1 MWEFESFADIL
12 MLEVCIL
19 LSLKLNQE
27 HSSSSE
33 TFDYCDDEIRVE
45 SLHTSGCYIPMY
57 LKSEKGNT
65 KYLYGDMNCR
75 FVLII
80 SLFQNN
86 NSFGHWETIN
96 YNGNDLSYVNW

>member
-1 MWEFESFADIL
+1 MWEFESFTDIL

-45 SLHTSGCYIPMY
+45 SLHT
-57 LKSEKGNT
+57 
-65 KYLYGDMNCR
+65 
-75 FVLII
+75 
-80 SLFQNN
+80 
-86 NSFGHWETIN
+86 
-96 YNGNDLSYVNW
+96 YVPKKRERKH